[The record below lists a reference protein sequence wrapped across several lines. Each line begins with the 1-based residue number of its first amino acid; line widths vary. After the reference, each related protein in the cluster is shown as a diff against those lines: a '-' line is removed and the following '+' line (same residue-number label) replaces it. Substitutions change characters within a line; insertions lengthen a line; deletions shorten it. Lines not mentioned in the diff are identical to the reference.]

1 MKRKLLFVEGM
12 RTKVKLPLKTGLKA
26 VGCPYGTV
34 SIGRVSRNDLARA
47 KILSKI
53 HLSNIDEEPGH
64 R

>member
-12 RTKVKLPLKTGLKA
+12 RTKVKLPLKTGLKP

-47 KILSKI
+47 KILEKI
-53 HLSNIDEEPGH
+53 HL
-64 R
+64 